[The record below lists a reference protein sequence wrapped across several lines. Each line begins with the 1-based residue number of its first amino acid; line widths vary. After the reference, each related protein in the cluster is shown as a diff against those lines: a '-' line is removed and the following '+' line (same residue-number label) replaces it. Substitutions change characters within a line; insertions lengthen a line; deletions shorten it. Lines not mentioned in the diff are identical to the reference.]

1 MGEGKV
7 KFVVFCVDILIFGAN
22 LFLLYGYLVDVVHL
36 NDIKMKMTNRKR
48 SIDNLSR
55 ADYSIEAK
63 QTFFFGNGKYLSS
76 SLNRI
81 D

>member
-1 MGEGKV
+1 MELTY
-7 KFVVFCVDILIFGAN
+7 FYSM
-22 LFLLYGYLVDVVHL
+22 LYGYDYLVEVVHL
-36 NDIKMKMTNRKR
+36 NDIKMKMMNGKR
-48 SIDNLSR
+48 SIDILSR
-55 ADYSIEAK
+55 TDYSIEAK